1 MIIIPFDRKLD
12 WRNPPIVTLVLII
25 VNILCFFVWQSGDDQ
40 RYMQALKYYQDSG
53 LGEIEWS
60 RYREYKGK
68 QAALDAGDETEEDF
82 AAIFHYWQ
90 MIEDA
95 PFMHELLAERIIS
108 PGGRDYPQWKEKRQ
122 YFDELMSRVVFV
134 NWGLRTAAPRWDSL
148 LAHMFLHGGF
158 MHLLGNMIFLLAV
171 GFLVERAI
179 GHGAFLLCYL
189 LVGLGSASFDFLFRP
204 DEFIPSIGASGAIA
218 GLMGMYTVL
227 YWKRRIR
234 FFYFIFVYF
243 DYVSLPAIALLPL
256 WVGNELFQIL
266 AYPESNVNYFAHLG
280 GLFSGALVALAVRTL
295 LPSFKEDFLR
305 EEDEEAEF
313 EQELSRIRV
322 LCDQLEYRRALPL
335 LVELHSMR
343 PGNRAALLL
352 LQEAARIDPHGDI
365 YHQASQ
371 RLLSLPAVN
380 TEEQRLRREVFREY
394 IRHARP
400 GPKLGRKL
408 VCELFEWFIGIG
420 AFREAEFLAK
430 RMARKQWSCERQAEM
445 LYRLADLAAMKG
457 EEGKSELYRE
467 AANSM

>member
-12 WRNPPIVTLVLII
+12 WRNPPLITLALIA
-25 VNILCFFVWQSGDDQ
+25 VNILCFFLWQSGDDR
-40 RYMQALKYYQDSG
+40 RYTEALEYYQDSG
-53 LGEIEWS
+53 LGKIEWN
-60 RYREYKGK
+60 RYREYKG
-68 QAALDAGDETEEDF
+68 AEMAPDAGEGTKEDV
-82 AAIFHYWQ
+82 AVILRYWK

-95 PFMHELLAERIIS
+95 SFMRELLEARIIS
-108 PGGRDYPQWKEKRQ
+108 PGDRDYPQWKEKRQ
-122 YFDELMSRVVFV
+122 RFDELISKVVFI
-134 NWGLRTAAPRWDSL
+134 NWGLRTAVPRWDSL
-148 LAHMFLHGGF
+148 LSHMFLHGSF

-171 GFLVERAI
+171 GFLVERTL
-179 GHGAFLLCYL
+179 GHGVFLVCYL

-204 DEFIPSIGASGAIA
+204 DEFIPSIGASGAVA

-243 DYVSLPAIALLPL
+243 DYVSLPAIALFPL

-266 AYPESNVNYFAHLG
+266 VYPESNVNYFAHLG
-280 GLFSGALVALAVRTL
+280 GLFSGALVALAVRSF
-295 LPSFKEDFLR
+295 LPSFKEDFLQ
-305 EEDEEAEF
+305 EEDEEKEF
-313 EQELSRIRV
+313 AQELSRARA

-335 LVELHSMR
+335 LADLHSR
-343 PGNRAALLL
+343 QPGERTVLVL
-352 LQEAARIDPHGDI
+352 LQEAARIDPQSEI

-371 RLLSLPAVN
+371 QLLFLPAVN
-380 TEEQRLRREVFREY
+380 AEEQQLRREVFREY

-408 VCELFEWFIGIG
+408 VCDLFEWFISIG

-430 RMARKQWSCERQAEM
+430 GLARKQWACDRQAEM
-445 LYRLADLAAMKG
+445 LYRLADLAATKG
-457 EEGKSELYRE
+457 DPGKSELYRA

>member
-12 WRNPPIVTLVLII
+12 WRNPPLVTLALIA
-25 VNILCFFVWQSGDDQ
+25 VNILSFFLWQSGDDR
-40 RYMQALKYYQDSG
+40 RYMDALGYYQDSG
-53 LGEIEWS
+53 LGKIEWL
-60 RYREYKGK
+60 RYREHKGE
-68 QAALDAGDETEEDF
+68 ATAPDSGEEAGENF
-82 AAIFHYWQ
+82 AAILHYWQ
-90 MIEDA
+90 MIGDA
-95 PFMHELLAERIIS
+95 PFMHDLLEGRIIS
-108 PGGRDYPQWKEKRQ
+108 PGDRDYTQWKEKRQ
-122 YFDELMSRVVFV
+122 HFNELMSRVVFV

-189 LVGLGSASFDFLFRP
+189 LVGLGSAGFDFLFRP
-204 DEFIPSIGASGAIA
+204 DEFIPSIGASGAVA

-266 AYPESNVNYFAHLG
+266 AHPESNVNYFAHLG
-280 GLFSGALVALAVRTL
+280 GLFSGALVALAVRAL
-295 LPSFKEDFLR
+295 LPSFKEDFLQ

-313 EQELSRIRV
+313 EQELSRAQM

-335 LVELHSMR
+335 LADLHSR
-343 PGNRAALLL
+343 QPGKRTVLVL
-352 LQEAARIDPHGDI
+352 LQEAARIDPQSEI

-380 TEEQRLRREVFREY
+380 AEEQRLRREVFREY

-400 GPKLGRKL
+400 GFRLSRKL
-408 VCELFEWFIGIG
+408 ACELFEWFIGIG

-430 RMARKQWSCERQAEM
+430 RMARKQWVCERQAEM
-445 LYRLADLAAMKG
+445 LYRLADLAVMKG
-457 EEGKSELYRE
+457 EVGKSELYRA